1 MMDERQPGQLDMA
14 PQDIE
19 QVVRALL
26 DGIERGELTA
36 SPQEVEFLSSIVQ
49 ILSPEI
55 RV

>member
-1 MMDERQPGQLDMA
+1 MGELDMA

-36 SPQEVEFLSSIVQ
+36 SREEFDFLTSIVQ
-49 ILSPEI
+49 MLSSET